1 MSFSSRVRI
10 MKMNF
15 SKWKVSPASQ
25 EHQGLT
31 LVWSELSSHVSV
43 GSYDIVQLS
52 NIDCSK
58 LQV

>member
-15 SKWKVSPASQ
+15 SKWKVSPARAPRFDV
-25 EHQGLT
+25 G
-31 LVWSELSSHVSV
+31 LVWSELSSYVSV
-43 GSYDIVQLS
+43 GSYDTARLS